1 MRDDSVLVDILS
13 LVGVIVTDEI
23 VSTWTDA
30 QCELAESWAAKYY
43 LRASDNIVRVPKR
56 PEFLTSHVKSWSSSS
71 DS

>member
-13 LVGVIVTDEI
+13 LVSVIVTEEI

-43 LRASDNIVRVPKR
+43 LRAADNIVRVPKR
-56 PEFLTSHVKSWSSSS
+56 PDFLSSYVRSGS
-71 DS
+71 FDLI

>member
-13 LVGVIVTDEI
+13 LVDVIVTEGV
-23 VSTWTDA
+23 VSTWTDT
-30 QCELAESWAAKYY
+30 QCELAETWAAKYY

-56 PEFLTSHVKSWSSSS
+56 PDFLTPYVKHWSGSS